1 MVSSDGP
8 TQHHGGVE
16 LLYREYPHFAVEAHH
31 QHITDVVR
39 FQLAIGYWHWFIVGC
54 YLSMYDAYSIKQVV
68 RAKEQR
74 PNKTMLMVAED
85 LNYDITELEGGK
97 HNEAIVV
104 ALVDAVL

>member
-1 MVSSDGP
+1 
-8 TQHHGGVE
+8 
-16 LLYREYPHFAVEAHH
+16 
-31 QHITDVVR
+31 
-39 FQLAIGYWHWFIVGC
+39 
-54 YLSMYDAYSIKQVV
+54 MYDAYSIKQVV

-74 PNKTMLMVAED
+74 PNKTKLMVAED